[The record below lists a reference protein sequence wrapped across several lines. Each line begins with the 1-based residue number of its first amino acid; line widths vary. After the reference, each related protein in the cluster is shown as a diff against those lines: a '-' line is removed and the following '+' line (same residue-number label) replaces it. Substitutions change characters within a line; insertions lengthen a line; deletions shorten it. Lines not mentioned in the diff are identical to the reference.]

1 MAKEGGF
8 IDGFS
13 VRERD
18 DVGIEVPQ
26 LLFVD
31 DILIFFCDASKE
43 KLRVLELGL
52 HVVKA
57 IFG

>member
-1 MAKEGGF
+1 MVSQSGKEM
-8 IDGFS
+8 
-13 VRERD
+13 RD
-18 DVGIEVPQ
+18 DVGIKVPQ